1 MPAKF
6 TEKFSVV
13 QAKGGESAKLEC
25 NATGDQPLTVNWF
38 KEDTKLSKRGGENFE
53 IYETTSSSGIN
64 SVLVIRALNR
74 ADGITYKCIAE
85 NEYGNDERN
94 IKLMVVEVPSR
105 PINVRVKDTWS
116 RSASIVWSTP
126 FAGNSPITNYI
137 IQYWRKATNEAG
149 QSVGQNHRRQEV
161 TIGGTQTSALINGLS
176 PALQYEASVIAENQ
190 VGRGEPSDNVIINTG
205 QDEPSSPPAD
215 VAAEARGPSTIKVSW
230 KVPPSDSWNGKL
242 QGFYVGFRPRI
253 SPNTIDIQSA
263 TGTGPG
269 FSYRTV
275 DYVSGQQVYEAFLTN
290 LMRGQEYDITVKAF
304 NGMGSSPDSHMMSV
318 RTFDGDLPASPNLF
332 AHQTTH
338 SSINLRWTYPSRAH
352 SSASGL
358 RRYVLY
364 YQRQGDDS
372 WLEIG
377 IPIEERIRTIPNQ
390 IQQDGSMQVSAAQM
404 PSVSESGSVSYH
416 LTGLD
421 PGTTYKIYVVA
432 VNNFGMGDPSNF
444 VTTKTEQLNG
454 IAENLG
460 SSMSLS
466 DLNIN
471 NLRQQVIY
479 FLAVPIICTI
489 ILVIVIISAFVYC
502 TKRIQGTTSS
512 RIMNPGQQQT
522 LQSNQGSLWGP
533 ENCMPHGGQQRY
545 LEFDKGGI
553 LKTNNA
559 LLVGTT
565 QSSEQNPSGHQGN
578 NNNQGYQL
586 PYGTMPMNSV
596 VISDQKSWDRQS
608 GPLKPLMNHIY
619 DSPI

>member
-1 MPAKF
+1 M
-6 TEKFSVV
+6 V
-13 QAKGGESAKLEC
+13 
-25 NATGDQPLTVNWF
+25 VNWF
-38 KEDTKLSKRGGENFE
+38 KEDAKLSKRGGDNFE
-53 IYETTSSSGIN
+53 IYETISGNGIN

-94 IKLMVVEVPSR
+94 IKLMVVEAPSR
-105 PINVRVKDTWS
+105 PMNVRIKDTWS

-126 FAGNSPITNYI
+126 FAGNSPITNYV

-149 QSVGQNHRRQEV
+149 QAIQNHRRQELTV
-161 TIGGTQTSALINGLS
+161 SGTQTSALITSLM
-176 PALQYEASVIAENQ
+176 PALQYEASVMAENQ
-190 VGRGEPSDNVIINTG
+190 VGRGEPSENVIINTG
-205 QDEPSSPPAD
+205 EDEPSAAPAD
-215 VAAEARGPSTIKVSW
+215 VSAEPRGPSTIKVSW

-242 QGFYVGFRPRI
+242 RGFNVGFRPRVN
-253 SPNTIDIQSA
+253 PNTIDVQALPGLSS
-263 TGTGPG
+263 G

-275 DYVSGQQVYEAFLTN
+275 EYVTGQQVYEAFLTN
-290 LMRGQEYDITVKAF
+290 LIRGQEYDITVKAF
-304 NGMGSSPDSHMMSV
+304 NGIGSSPDSHLMSV
-318 RTFDGDLPASPNLF
+318 RTYDGDLPASPNLF
-332 AHQTTH
+332 AHHTSQ
-338 SSINLRWTYPSRAH
+338 SSIALRWTYPSRAQ
-352 SSASGL
+352 SSASSL

-377 IPIEERIRTIPNQ
+377 IPIEDRIRSVTNQ
-390 IQQDGSMQVSAAQM
+390 MQENGVVQ
-404 PSVSESGSVSYH
+404 SGG
-416 LTGLD
+416 LTGSAD
-421 PGTTYKIYVVA
+421 SGTFSYQLSGLEPASIYKIYVVA

-444 VTTKTEQLNG
+444 VTTKTEQVTG
-454 IAENLG
+454 FADSLG
-460 SSMSLS
+460 GSMQLGDMSF
-466 DLNIN
+466 N
-471 NLRQQVIY
+471 NWRQQIIY
-479 FLAVPIICTI
+479 FMAVPVVCTI
-489 ILVIVIISAFVYC
+489 ILVIVIITVFFYC
-502 TKRIQGTTSS
+502 TKRMNGPTSHV
-512 RIMNPGQQQT
+512 MNHNQQQANQQQQQQNF
-522 LQSNQGSLWGP
+522 QSTQGSMRGL
-533 ENCMPHGGQQRY
+533 EACMPSVGTQRY

-565 QSSEQNPSGHQGN
+565 QSSEQG